1 MQQSIGMIHL
11 QIFCVSIFQTKVA
24 PHDIH
29 LGGRGLVYCSSDL
42 RMILFQMISGF
53 KYRNEYINVIKSVNL
68 MTQVTNNVHDSHIVK
83 PQIKSNISDTSSGDL
98 KQTK

>member
-1 MQQSIGMIHL
+1 LWQVFKKEYL
-11 QIFCVSIFQTKVA
+11 R
-24 PHDIH
+24 
-29 LGGRGLVYCSSDL
+29 LLNGGNEIYE
-42 RMILFQMISGF
+42 ILFQMISGF